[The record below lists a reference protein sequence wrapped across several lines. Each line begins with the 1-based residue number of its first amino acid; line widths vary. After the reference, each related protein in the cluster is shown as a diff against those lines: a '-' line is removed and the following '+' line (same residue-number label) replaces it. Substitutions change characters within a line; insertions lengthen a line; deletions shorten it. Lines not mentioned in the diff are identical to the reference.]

1 MELLKFIAGE
11 FLHIEPK
18 ACLFAPQPWV
28 FRSAAMHQRRSGLGW
43 LQSWPVGVGTSI
55 PSSVFPREAL
65 ELPHEGGKDLTA
77 GMENKP
83 AFFIG
88 KQSGTCTSR
97 QDIDHDLA
105 STASIMV
112 HSLSCWTNHPKATVD
127 VIFFKVGLLVLD

>member
-1 MELLKFIAGE
+1 
-11 FLHIEPK
+11 
-18 ACLFAPQPWV
+18 
-28 FRSAAMHQRRSGLGW
+28 MHQRWSGLGW

-112 HSLSCWTNHPKATVD
+112 HSLSCWTIHPKATVD
-127 VIFFKVGLLVLD
+127 VIFLRWGFQFLTDELKGPAMWALPGKRSLNKFSWLGQKFL